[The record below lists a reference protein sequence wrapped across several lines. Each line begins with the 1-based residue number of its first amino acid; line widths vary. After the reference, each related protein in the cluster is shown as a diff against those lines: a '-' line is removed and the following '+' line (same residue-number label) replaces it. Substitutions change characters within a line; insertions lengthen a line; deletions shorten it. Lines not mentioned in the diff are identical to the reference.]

1 MPTVTLIGVQEKNVR
16 IETGLFI
23 GNKFV
28 PAQSESTLTTGNPL
42 NGEPLAAVS
51 AAQREDVDAALDVA
65 KDAFNSHWKAA
76 TLTLRAQ
83 LLNKLADLIE
93 RDADDIASIEAL
105 DAGILFSESKG
116 STLVGRKILK
126 AAAESNLKK
135 IYESFLRA
143 FSERIA
149 NTIHGDPLLPE
160 TTKGPIISRQQHE
173 KMLAF
178 VNEAKTSG
186 IRLLEGGE
194 RLGEKGNFVANTA
207 FADVPQDARIMCEE
221 IFGPVASFAKFR
233 SESEVITKANVAHR
247 VSAALETGQVTVNFW
262 GLLNPNA
269 PFGGIKQSGFGRD
282 LSEESLDGWMTTKC
296 VKFNVLPETI

>member
-135 IYESFLRA
+135 
-143 FSERIA
+143 
-149 NTIHGDPLLPE
+149 
-160 TTKGPIISRQQHE
+160 
-173 KMLAF
+173 
-178 VNEAKTSG
+178 
-186 IRLLEGGE
+186 
-194 RLGEKGNFVANTA
+194 
-207 FADVPQDARIMCEE
+207 DARIMCEE